1 MKMLKLKKK
10 DNKVDVWDV
19 AEGGSSRSIFIVRI
33 IMLCLICFFVWAY
46 LFKLDEVS
54 SGPGKV
60 VASSK
65 EQIIQSLEGGVLKK
79 LNVKEGQLVDA
90 KQVLAIIDPTR
101 MRSSYGEAMAKLK
114 SARATEARLEAEVD
128 GTPLLFPDD
137 ILTDIELV
145 KYETD
150 LYNSRRRSLLQSIDG
165 LQSLQTLIKK
175 ELSLTEPLVA
185 KGAASEVEVLRLK
198 RQLTELE
205 TRENDTRSQYYVKA
219 REELAKAKTEV
230 ESQTEVVLGRQDALT
245 RTTVESPVRGIVK
258 DIEISTIGGVIPPG
272 GKLMEIIPVD
282 ERLQIEARISPR
294 DIAYIRD
301 GLPAIVKITAFDYS
315 IYGALNGVVE
325 TISPDT
331 IQDEV
336 RKDVY
341 YYRVYIRTDGDALV
355 DKNGNSHLIK
365 PGMIASVDIHT
376 GDKTILDYLLK
387 PFNKAREALRER

>member
-1 MKMLKLKKK
+1 MLKLKKK